1 MNMLSQTDWENLHK
15 MIHMFL
21 DYGMAAL
28 VFFGLYKFMSKI
40 IEGPK

>member
-1 MNMLSQTDWENLHK
+1 
-15 MIHMFL
+15 MFL